1 VYSRNHHEA
10 EEQPLPTA
18 NMTCALSLG
27 AKNTHSI
34 LSILTE
40 ENLRAHRCAPINQ
53 QQSTCPMA
61 QQKRTQSDNCVY
73 ELDEDEDE
81 HSIALRRVASLQALK
96 AYGGC
101 FASGFLAMQ
110 HPFPWTT
117 AETTSI
123 RTSSSGS
130 SHDSEYP
137 GSDLETESIVSVQE
151 IETGRRRPWKRF
163 GRSRASMAQISRE

>member
-1 VYSRNHHEA
+1 MHTVV
-10 EEQPLPTA
+10 LPS
-18 NMTCALSLG
+18 MYVDQLL
-27 AKNTHSI
+27 
-34 LSILTE
+34 LP
-40 ENLRAHRCAPINQ
+40 RCETDVRQQ

-61 QQKRTQSDNCVY
+61 EQKRTQSDNCVY